1 MAELEEAVFA
11 ILTGDA
17 GVAALAGD
25 RVYPQVIPQDVA
37 LPAVAYARISTM
49 RVKRHGGAG
58 VGRRLAR
65 ARVQVN
71 CEAVGY
77 GVAKALA
84 GAVVGALDGVMATVA
99 LDGQGSVEVQGSWI
113 ENEGDEYGETGGVYG
128 VRQDFMVWFRA
139 V

>member
-1 MAELEEAVFA
+1 MAEVEEAVYA

-25 RVYPQVIPQDVA
+25 RVYPQEIPQDVA
-37 LPAVAYARISTM
+37 LPAVAYARVST
-49 RVKRHGGAG
+49 RRARRHGGAG

-71 CEAVGY
+71 CEAGTY
-77 GVAKALA
+77 GAAKGLA
-84 GAVVGALDGVMATVA
+84 AAVVGALDGVMVTVA
-99 LDGQGSVEVQGSWI
+99 GVEVQGSWI
-113 ENEGDEYGETGGVYG
+113 ENEGDEYGETGKVYG
-128 VRQDFMVWFRA
+128 VRHDFMLWFRA